1 MEADKSPT
9 SPTSK
14 KSKETEKKTTGLS
27 GGLSSPTS
35 RDKQK
40 ADNKGVRKPNISK
53 QKATKLTIPIAKV
66 SKYLKRN
73 GFSGRIQK
81 TAPIFMTAVCEYIMG
96 EILELAGNVAKDN
109 KKNRITPRHI
119 QLAVR
124 GDEELSKY
132 LGHVTIAG
140 GGVPPNIQQNLLP
153 KKAEKRMAPPD
164 TAQSQAY

>member
-1 MEADKSPT
+1 MEPQESPN
-9 SPTSK
+9 SLPSK
-14 KSKETEKKTTGLS
+14 KSKETENKKTS
-27 GGLSSPTS
+27 GLSSPAGAKGTKD
-35 RDKQK
+35 DKTK
-40 ADNKGVRKPNISK
+40 KVKNFK

-66 SKYLKRN
+66 SKYLRRQ
-73 GFSGRIQK
+73 GFTGRIQK
-81 TAPIFMTAVCEYIMG
+81 TAPIFMTAVCEYIIG

-153 KKAEKRMAPPD
+153 KKAEKKTAPD
-164 TAQSQAY
+164 TAASQAY